1 VPWHSINTFIF
12 HWTISKTGVLVGR
25 VPDGENKFVKGIHV
39 KVYFHGCDIF
49 SEDTSKALDKATS
62 DVEDG
67 VVCIVVLIVI
77 EEEREVLENRGV

>member
-1 VPWHSINTFIF
+1 
-12 HWTISKTGVLVGR
+12 
-25 VPDGENKFVKGIHV
+25 
-39 KVYFHGCDIF
+39 
-49 SEDTSKALDKATS
+49 LDKATS